1 MADTIRA
8 EQMSF
13 AVKSA
18 RFVITLQVAFALVG
32 TVAFLGIFLG
42 SNGGGGAWLLIAI
55 GGLGIV
61 IMALLGTLLARWLTR
76 KKWVRVTALIVEGIM
91 ALSYVYMLALESD
104 LRLASL
110 LNPNVFL
117 PVMVVA
123 LLLSPTAG
131 TWFNR

>member
-1 MADTIRA
+1 
-8 EQMSF
+8 
-13 AVKSA
+13 
-18 RFVITLQVAFALVG
+18 
-32 TVAFLGIFLG
+32 
-42 SNGGGGAWLLIAI
+42 
-55 GGLGIV
+55 
-61 IMALLGTLLARWLTR
+61 
-76 KKWVRVTALIVEGIM
+76 VRVTALIVEGIM